1 VVVVPSSDSFSS
13 SSRNP
18 RFLNSRAMIARLLSD
33 ISRYG
38 SVPRENLLIL
48 AHRRPVFSNSTVK
61 IFYVNAKRSSTA
73 KRSPRAT
80 MTFAVNSFTIVGRS
94 RCRRIRSDAALLS
107 ISMRRHA
114 DLNIPGQSIQS
125 PANRRTLVD
134 NYPMYRTPDL
144 TCAPFTI
151 AAICVS
157 RTYDNLYI
165 YQLLTIRAG

>member
-48 AHRRPVFSNSTVK
+48 AHRRPVSSNSTVK

-125 PANRRTLVD
+125 PANRQTLVD
-134 NYPMYRTPDL
+134 NYPMYRTRSHL
-144 TCAPFTI
+144 RPFHDR
-151 AAICVS
+151 C
-157 RTYDNLYI
+157 NLCFSYV
-165 YQLLTIRAG
+165 R